1 MKPAAFEYHDP
12 RQLSEA
18 LALLQMHPEEAKVL
32 AGGQS
37 LVPLMNFRLARP
49 GVVVDINRVQELR
62 HISEA
67 PSGIAIGALARH
79 ADIDR
84 SPLIADLMPVLREAA
99 RLVGHPQIRN
109 RGTVGGSVA
118 HADPAAELPCALL
131 ALEARYHLASV
142 AGSRVVSG
150 DDLFVDVFTTAIR
163 PDELLVEIEV
173 PTLPPRTGHA
183 FVEFARRHGDFALG
197 GACALLTLDGDGRCA
212 RARLALLA
220 AGPRPLRARAAEAV
234 LEGTHLDAAA
244 LERAAGA
251 AVADVSPSGDI
262 HGSSWYRVRLLETLA
277 RRSLDL
283 AAGRARELSQ

>member
-18 LALLQMHPEEAKVL
+18 LALLQMHPDEAKVL

-234 LEGTHLDAAA
+234 LEGIHLDAAA

>member
-18 LALLQMHPEEAKVL
+18 LTLLQMHPEEAKVL

-262 HGSSWYRVRLLETLA
+262 HGSSWYRVRLLETMA

>member
-1 MKPAAFEYHDP
+1 VKPAAFEYHDP

-283 AAGRARELSQ
+283 AAGRARELWQ

>member
-18 LALLQMHPEEAKVL
+18 LALLQMHPEVAKVL

-163 PDELLVEIEV
+163 PHELLVEIEV

-251 AVADVSPSGDI
+251 AVANVSPSGDI

-283 AAGRARELSQ
+283 AAGRARELWQ